1 MSSNKSIASIT
12 SRITRKNRPPNPPST
27 KMTSSEQER
36 QRKTHKAQQSPPQKS
51 PPQKS
56 PKSQV
61 LPDWMQYANK
71 FLQKHDEQH
80 PENTP
85 LRIKNPGDIFNLRKG
100 GNGSTIK
107 VRSLSN
113 SKIKTP
119 SPPYR
124 YKSSKTK
131 K

>member
-1 MSSNKSIASIT
+1 MSSTASRGST
-12 SRITRKNRPPNPPST
+12 RTRKNRPPNPPST

-36 QRKTHKAQQSPPQKS
+36 QRKTHKAQKS

-85 LRIKNPGDIFNLRKG
+85 LRIKNPGNIFNLRKG